1 MDHLPKQSQRMR
13 PRARRAAMT
22 RTPTRLRWVSRG
34 VAVLVLV
41 APVTEDEVSL
51 LDTRWVE
58 RQ

>member
-1 MDHLPKQSQRMR
+1 M
-13 PRARRAAMT
+13 PRASRAAMT

-34 VAVLVLV
+34 VAALV
-41 APVTEDEVSL
+41 ALVAEDEVSL